1 MSPITPFTIDI
12 EESKLHRLRQKLD
25 LTDFPPELDQA
36 GSTYGAPLSDVTRL
50 VKHWKHGFDWR
61 TQEAKLNE
69 LPQFTT
75 NITVNGFGELNIHFV
90 HQRSDVANAIPLLFI
105 HGWPGSF
112 IEVTNLLP
120 LLRGSQDEPAFHVVA
135 PSLPNFGF
143 SSRVSKK
150 GFGISQYAEACNKLM
165 LALGYDQYVVQ
176 GGDWGS
182 IILRALGHYHS
193 DHARALHTN
202 MVLAGFPKPL
212 NAPFRFVYSLTKHAL
227 SGFLPTYT
235 TSESESLARAIDWR
249 FGSGRGYFAQ
259 MATKPQTIGY
269 SLADSPVG
277 LLAWIYEKLMAW
289 TDDYPWTDDE
299 ILTWVSIYY
308 FSTAG
313 PSAAS
318 FIYFESQ
325 ASNRDMD
332 STDKLQAYV
341 DLPIGL
347 AYFPKEIANMPRMWA
362 EGLGKVIHVSESSK
376 GGHFA
381 ALERPDVISDDLKTM
396 FGKGGKAFGVV
407 DGKSGY

>member
-1 MSPITPFTIDI
+1 M
-12 EESKLHRLRQKLD
+12 
-25 LTDFPPELDQA
+25 
-36 GSTYGAPLSDVTRL
+36 
-50 VKHWKHGFDWR
+50 
-61 TQEAKLNE
+61 
-69 LPQFTT
+69 
-75 NITVNGFGELNIHFV
+75 
-90 HQRSDVANAIPLLFI
+90 
-105 HGWPGSF
+105 
-112 IEVTNLLP
+112 
-120 LLRGSQDEPAFHVVA
+120 
-135 PSLPNFGF
+135 
-143 SSRVSKK
+143 
-150 GFGISQYAEACNKLM
+150 
-165 LALGYDQYVVQ
+165 
-176 GGDWGS
+176 
-182 IILRALGHYHS
+182 
-193 DHARALHTN
+193 N

-212 NAPFRFVYSLTKHAL
+212 NAPLRFIYSLTKHAL

-269 SLADSPVG
+269 SLTDSPVG
-277 LLAWIYEKLMAW
+277 LLAWIYEKLIAW
-289 TDDYPWTDDE
+289 TDDYHWSDDE

-313 PSAAS
+313 ASAAS

-325 ASNRDMD
+325 ANNRDMD

-347 AYFPKEIANMPRMWA
+347 AYFPKEIANMPRTWA
-362 EGLGKVIHVSESSK
+362 EGLGKVVHVSESSK

-396 FGKGGKAFGVV
+396 FGKSGKAFGVV